1 MCDGGRFAVPTTLI
15 RPAGLLKNASIF
27 ARCSAGHD
35 IHLRLDTDWIQTVR
49 VLAYLMH
56 VVPRS
61 DVYSGIDAE
70 VLSNM
75 GHGFSTPDA
84 KQVHQ
89 EDSLPLV
96 SESRDSS
103 RRPDFATQMEV
114 SYFINGYS
122 SR

>member
-1 MCDGGRFAVPTTLI
+1 
-15 RPAGLLKNASIF
+15 
-27 ARCSAGHD
+27 
-35 IHLRLDTDWIQTVR
+35 
-49 VLAYLMH
+49 MH

-61 DVYSGIDAE
+61 DVYSGIDAK

-122 SR
+122 SRYYCVQNHFIPTENLVRIKITARIV